1 MTAPVQPR
9 RTATGVLL
17 ILGSA
22 VSFGAMAIFAR
33 IAYDSG
39 ADVHGVLLIRFSVA
53 AIALTALM
61 AITSTPW
68 PRRRDLRLLVLM
80 GAVGYVGQSLTYFT
94 ALTRIPAGLVAVL
107 FYTYPVL
114 VAICG
119 AVLARRVPPLL
130 TLAATGMATLG
141 VALVASP
148 TLEGDL
154 LGIALAVA
162 AAVIYTGYI
171 LAGSHLSGAAGPLA
185 STTTVCLAATGV
197 YAGACLAHAPSFP
210 GDLAGWSAAVA
221 TAIVSTLV
229 AIIAFFAGLRL
240 LGAAPSAAVS
250 SAEPVVTSVLAFLV
264 FAEDLSPLQIIG
276 AALVC
281 ASVIGAAASSGRR
294 ATPANPPGPCRRG
307 PAQAHRRVTP
317 QRRRHP

>member
-1 MTAPVQPR
+1 MTAPVLPR

-22 VSFGAMAIFAR
+22 VSFGTMAIFAR

-39 ADVHGVLLIRFSVA
+39 ADVHGVLLTRFSVA

-68 PRRRDLRLLVLM
+68 PRGRDLRLLVLM

-171 LAGSHLSGAAGPLA
+171 LAGSHLSGAASPLT

-197 YAGACLAHAPSFP
+197 YAACLAHAPSFP

-221 TAIVSTLV
+221 TAVVSTLI

-276 AALVC
+276 VALVC

-294 ATPANPPGPCRRG
+294 ATAAIPPAPVAEDPPQHIG
-307 PAQAHRRVTP
+307 V
-317 QRRRHP
+317 